1 MFSQFLYNRECFLL
15 SDVHILFKNIFKTQ
29 CETSKEPFGE
39 SYITNYISVDMYIFI
54 LLPRG
59 PLQLKIKIYQ
69 SKDQ

>member
-39 SYITNYISVDMYIFI
+39 SYITNYSSVDMYIFYNVTK
-54 LLPRG
+54 G
-59 PLQLKIKIYQ
+59 PFATKK
-69 SKDQ
+69 KDLSEQ